1 MKYSVMHFCA
11 SAGLALI
18 PANVL
23 AQPSPAPATAPT
35 NVAPTTVAPSTATTT
50 PLPPAKLP
58 MPPGEIMSLEQ
69 ALTIA
74 RQQHPSIRSTKA
86 AIDAAH
92 ARIDLAGVPL
102 RPTATVSAS
111 TTDGSS
117 NGPTGGFLVPT
128 LSTGVSA
135 QANWRIYDFGLT
147 KANVR
152 VAQANA
158 AASDAVMPTTM
169 LDITNAVTTAYLD
182 AVARARLVISVT
194 ATVENEA
201 AHLDQA
207 RRFVAAQAK
216 DPIEVVQAQARAANA
231 RSALAQA
238 QSDAA
243 VALAT
248 LRAAI
253 GSVAVTSDFNVDPNW
268 PIPPRDAPESLA
280 SLVTLARKQRPELV
294 QLDRQVAA
302 AEASVNAARA
312 ERRPTLS
319 ATAQTQWNPN
329 SNDWTPQPSWI
340 AGLTVSWQFLD
351 GGRRAANRRIA
362 TASVASAL
370 AQRDALLIS
379 LQLQLESARA
389 QIIANT
395 ANVVASTEA
404 VAAAHAQLNLAN
416 ARYKAGLGS
425 QIELGDAQTAVT
437 TAEGNLISAEWQR
450 ARAWAQ
456 LQRAVGRIEG
466 T

>member
-1 MKYSVMHFCA
+1 MKSIVLLVWA
-11 SAGLALI
+11 SSSL
-18 PANVL
+18 VL
-23 AQPSPAPATAPT
+23 VDAAAAQPSPAPSAATLPAPLPQ
-35 NVAPTTVAPSTATTT
+35 PTTIAPAPTT
-50 PLPPAKLP
+50 PLPA
-58 MPPGEIMSLEQ
+58 GEVMSLEQ
-69 ALTIA
+69 ALAVA
-74 RQQHPSIRSTKA
+74 RQQNPSIRSTQA
-86 AIDAAH
+86 TIDAAH

-102 RPTATVSAS
+102 RPTTTVSAS
-111 TTDGSS
+111 ITDGS
-117 NGPTGGFLVPT
+117 NGGQSGGFLVPT

-135 QANWRIYDFGLT
+135 QAAWRLYDFGLT

-169 LDITNAVTTAYLD
+169 LDITNAVTIAYLD

-231 RSALAQA
+231 RSSLAQA

-243 VALAT
+243 VALAA

-253 GSVAVTSDFNVDPNW
+253 GSVSVTADFNVDPNW
-268 PIPPRDAPESLA
+268 PIPPRDAPEPLA
-280 SLVTLARKQRPELV
+280 NLVAFARKNRPELV

-302 AEASVNAARA
+302 AEASVNATRA
-312 ERRPTLS
+312 ERRPFI
-319 ATAQTQWNPN
+319 AANAQTQWNPS
-329 SNDWTPQPSWI
+329 SNNWTPQPSWI
-340 AGLTVSWQFLD
+340 AGLSISWQFYD
-351 GGRRAANRRIA
+351 GGRSAANRSVA
-362 TASVASAL
+362 TASVAGAL
-370 AQRDALLIS
+370 AQRDALLIA

-395 ANVVASTEA
+395 ANVIASTEA

-425 QIELGDAQTAVT
+425 QIELGDAQTSVT
-437 TAEGNLISAEWQR
+437 TAEGNLIGAEWQR

-456 LQRAVGRIEG
+456 LQRALGRIDG
-466 T
+466 AS

>member
-1 MKYSVMHFCA
+1 MKYGVMVFCA
-11 SAGLALI
+11 STSVVLAN
-18 PANVL
+18 ANAD
-23 AQPSPAPATAPT
+23 AQPSAGPATGSPT
-35 NVAPTTVAPSTATTT
+35 IPTTVAPTPAPT
-50 PLPPAKLP
+50 PLPIIAAPTPASDV
-58 MPPGEIMSLEQ
+58 ISLEQ
-69 ALTIA
+69 ALAVA

-86 AIDAAH
+86 TIDAAH

-111 TTDGSS
+111 ATDGSS
-117 NGPTGGFLVPT
+117 NGPSGGFLVPT

-135 QANWRIYDFGLT
+135 QANWRLYDFGLT
-147 KANVR
+147 RANVR

-169 LDITNAVTTAYLD
+169 LDITNAVTIAYLD

-243 VALAT
+243 VALAA

-253 GSVAVTSDFNVDPNW
+253 GAVDVTAEFNIDPNW
-268 PIPPRDAPESLA
+268 PIPPREAPESLA
-280 SLVTLARKQRPELV
+280 SLVALARKQRPELV

-319 ATAQTQWNPN
+319 ATAQTQWNP
-329 SNDWTPQPSWI
+329 STNDWAPQPSWI

-351 GGRRAANRRIA
+351 GGRRAANRSVA
-362 TASVASAL
+362 NASVASAL

-395 ANVVASTEA
+395 ANVAASTEA

-456 LQRAVGRIEG
+456 LQRALGRSDSAM
-466 T
+466 

>member
-1 MKYSVMHFCA
+1 M
-11 SAGLALI
+11 
-18 PANVL
+18 
-23 AQPSPAPATAPT
+23 
-35 NVAPTTVAPSTATTT
+35 
-50 PLPPAKLP
+50 
-58 MPPGEIMSLEQ
+58 
-69 ALTIA
+69 
-74 RQQHPSIRSTKA
+74 
-86 AIDAAH
+86 
-92 ARIDLAGVPL
+92 
-102 RPTATVSAS
+102 
-111 TTDGSS
+111 
-117 NGPTGGFLVPT
+117 PT